1 MVDILSL
8 SQTGSSV
15 GTSKVKTLQSAKN
28 RMVLK
33 LQQQIKHWNNNKGAD
48 LPKDR
53 KSMPEGYSG
62 DTQRALWF
70 KQMDMSDNWM
80 LQLRMGQTVVY
91 KDEEAE
97 KADNSWFHPIPEDQM
112 VSSIEGLIKKIQSG
126 EADDMLEYTFNK
138 MLDAIAKAKEKREAK
153 KNAP

>member
-8 SQTGSSV
+8 NQTGSSV
-15 GTSKVKTLQSAKN
+15 STSKVKTLQSAKN

-53 KSMPEGYSG
+53 KSAPEGYTG

-91 KDEEAE
+91 KDKEAE
-97 KADNSWFHPIPEDQM
+97 DNENSWFQPIPEDQM
-112 VSSIEGLIKKIQSG
+112 VSSIEALIKKIQSG
-126 EADDMLEYTFNK
+126 EADEILDYTFNK
-138 MLDAIAKAKEKREAK
+138 MKEANKT
-153 KNAP
+153 